1 MFGVNRFCKDLN
13 KLGNIANDLS
23 EDEYGKKLC
32 EAIVRLTKTNFIAGG
47 LITAAGGVAGILGTK
62 YVRKIKEKKKKMKMK
77 ELESTDK

>member
-13 KLGNIANDLS
+13 KLGSIANDLS

-47 LITAAGGVAGILGTK
+47 LITAAGGVAGFLGLK
-62 YVRKIKEKKKKMKMK
+62 CIENRNAKKKVK
-77 ELESTDK
+77 ELEEADK